1 MDLLQAIF
9 SNNKLVVDAVEQAAP
24 VLQRLSGKMVERL
37 RTGGRIFC
45 LGGDSSVPAEYH
57 KADSFVPVIPVPEDE
72 SAMPATPTVKDIV
85 IAMEESS
92 VAVTLLRAYRRR
104 GMLTA
109 CITCETASSAA
120 SAAETAVHMNVDPV
134 AESRALKA
142 HMAGQMALDALLNLA
157 LAGIGAGPQDCS
169 ASAKADSALE
179 KAAEALIKECPSLD
193 RESAEELIQR
203 HGSVKKAAKA
213 YKENVQ
219 AKL

>member
-1 MDLLQAIF
+1 VELLQAIF

-24 VLQRLSGKMVERL
+24 VLQRLSGKIAERL
-37 RTGGRIFC
+37 RAGGRIFC
-45 LGGDSSVPAEYH
+45 LGGDSPVPAECH
-57 KADSFVPVIPVPEDE
+57 KSDSFVPVIPVPEDE
-72 SAMPATPTVKDIV
+72 SAMPATPSVKDIV
-85 IAMEESS
+85 IAMEESAA
-92 VAVTLLRAYRRR
+92 AVTLLRAYRRR

-120 SAAETAVHMNVDPV
+120 SAAETAIRMTVDPV
-134 AESRALKA
+134 VESRSLKVQ
-142 HMAGQMALDALLNLA
+142 MAGQMALDALLTLA
-157 LAGIGAGPQDCS
+157 LAGIGVGSQAEG